1 MMTMTK
7 LNEISR
13 RLVETPSKDTRQ
25 TIFYS
30 VIELTIFSFVVT
42 IVSWY
47 VQSTRPIV
55 EFMTPPKVVLETNEY
70 FDIEWHTR
78 LLLDC
83 PTTGYPIIYTNFAS
97 EHLPVYGPLYS
108 TKEERTFTRRY
119 YIPTYIVK
127 LHNIHKTI
135 IHPHTMELRLTLQA
149 KCNPLWDNQQLIVV
163 PFDITTEDT
172 P

>member
-83 PTTGYPIIYTNFAS
+83 PTTGYPIIYSNFAS

-119 YIPTYIVK
+119 YIPVYITQ
-127 LHNIHKTI
+127 LNTIHKMI
-135 IHPHTMELRLTLQA
+135 PHTIELRLTLQA